1 MFSIPSIL
9 ACRTGRSSIAI
20 KMGLF
25 SPKASF
31 SMPADVVGLT
41 TNGGLQLKAGM
52 TNCWRLIA
60 DEDWVETT
68 EEKRWFVFAEVDGR
82 LTTTIVPGRLVV
94 DGKGGSFAT
103 AGYGRLIT
111 DPGLA
116 MGSLSPLSL
125 RVWLFSISWLPS
137 CQSSSTPT
145 DADPIS
151 MLSDSK
157 NMIMHTEAISK

>member
-1 MFSIPSIL
+1 MFSIPSIP

-20 KMGLF
+20 KTGLF

-52 TNCWRLIA
+52 KNCWRLF
-60 DEDWVETT
+60 TL
-68 EEKRWFVFAEVDGR
+68 EEKRWFLFAEVDGR

-145 DADPIS
+145 DVDPIS
-151 MLSDSK
+151 MLSDFK
-157 NMIMHTEAISK
+157 NMIMHTEAISQ

>member
-52 TNCWRLIA
+52 KNCWRLL
-60 DEDWVETT
+60 TL